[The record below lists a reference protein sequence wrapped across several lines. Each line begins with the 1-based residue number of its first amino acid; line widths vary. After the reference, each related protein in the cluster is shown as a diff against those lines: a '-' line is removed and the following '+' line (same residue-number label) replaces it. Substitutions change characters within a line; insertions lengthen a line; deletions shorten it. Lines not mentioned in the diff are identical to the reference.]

1 MSLPLWNRPF
11 PCIRMVFMAS
21 QRYSAILAACS
32 VAAGAIAGTSPT
44 TAQAAT
50 YSLAD
55 DFSYTDNGANSIWSY
70 RLDDFANNPPTFPL
84 LTLIN
89 RDANALWGSTFS
101 TSPKMWSDAAGY
113 WGIGKNVTG
122 KELLSAQNGTK
133 WVPSEVLLH
142 PKGGDS
148 PSGLVVAW
156 TAPSRMVIDVSYTV
170 GLAGKGSNGIGLKIV
185 KRIGRIDAQI
195 VASANIGQSLA
206 NELTGVVVAQGDQ
219 LFFRFDTCGDPG
231 GDIARAGITVKAT
244 PLAAGAMA
252 AQPSGGAIAAGSD
265 FTFSV
270 PATGAKTFQWR
281 KDGKPITGA
290 TNASYRVSNVKK
302 TDAGAY
308 SVVIDSV
315 PSRNALLNVTP
326 AKPLPER
333 FSSPTP
339 RQVFSQTLAEQEE
352 ELKTNALMLRFAKSR
367 QKLAADPYRPAYHF
381 ASPESSMNDPN
392 ALVFWQGRW
401 HLFFIAMPPDEFPN
415 PADIM
420 KRWHRTSVGHAVSD
434 DLVHWQ
440 DLPYAINPGPET
452 ACYSGG
458 MMAEQDRVIAFYPGM
473 GAGQMVAIS
482 DDALLLNWRKQGPVN
497 TRLGD
502 SCIWK
507 EGDTYYGLTGNK
519 ADYLPGAWWPQMEI
533 WGTKDLATWQPL
545 GNFIE
550 DYRTPF
556 TARQDDGACPNFQ
569 PIGDKHI
576 LTFFSHSNG
585 GQYFLG
591 DYDKKSHRFK
601 PYEHGRFNH
610 GGVAPGG
617 VHAPRTVADG
627 KGGVLNILN
636 INHGK
641 PNDDWDQM
649 MSLPQRLTL
658 GPDKRIRIEPL
669 AAIASLREGHQHVGE
684 TIIPANEEIVME
696 AIKGNTMELEVEI
709 DPKMSRW
716 VQLNVL
722 RSPNAEEQTSITF
735 YNYDKKLSFWYDT
748 RGVVCLDGSRSSTLP
763 DVWVRPPE
771 RAEVER
777 GGETLKLR
785 VFVDR
790 SVVEVF
796 VNDKLYLAMRVYP
809 GRKDSVGVSLRAQ
822 GQDAVL
828 KKLDAWQMQ
837 SIWP

>member
-1 MSLPLWNRPF
+1 MKGSLKMPTRRRLLLALLF
-11 PCIRMVFMAS
+11 SASMV
-21 QRYSAILAACS
+21 AILAS
-32 VAAGAIAGTSPT
+32 
-44 TAQAAT
+44 AQAAAS
-50 YSLAD
+50 YSLAG
-55 DFSYTDNGANSIWSY
+55 DFSFTDNRTNSTWSY
-70 RLDDFANNPPTFPL
+70 RLDDYANSPPTFPL
-84 LTLIN
+84 LTSSN
-89 RDANALWGSTFS
+89 RDANALWGSEFS
-101 TSPKMWSDAAGY
+101 TAPMMWSETAGY

-122 KELLSAQNGTK
+122 RELYSARNGTR
-133 WVPSEVLLH
+133 WAPGEVLFH

-148 PSGLVVAW
+148 PSGLVVGW
-156 TAPSRMVIDVSYTV
+156 TAPGSMVIDVHYTL
-170 GLAGKGSNGIGLKIV
+170 GRGSDQGDGIGYKILKRSSGADTEV
-185 KRIGRIDAQI
+185 
-195 VASANIGQSLA
+195 VALDNIGSSLSG
-206 NELTGVVVAQGDQ
+206 ELTGIVVAQGDQ
-219 LFFRFDTCGDPG
+219 LFFRFDNCGDPG
-231 GDIARAGITVKAT
+231 GDISRAAINVQGMPGV
-244 PLAAGAMA
+244 AAGAMA
-252 AQPSGGAIAAGSD
+252 ARPAGGTIAAGSD
-265 FTFSV
+265 FTFNV
-270 PATGAKTFQWR
+270 PASGARAFHWR

-290 TNASYRVSNVKK
+290 TGACYRISNVKM

-315 PSRNALLNVTP
+315 PSGDALLNVTP
-326 AKPLPER
+326 KPKKPVPER
-333 FSSPTP
+333 FPSPVP

-381 ASPESSMNDPN
+381 DSPESSMNDPN

-415 PADIM
+415 PADIL

-458 MMAEQDRVIAFYPGM
+458 MLAEQDRMIAFYPGM

-507 EGDTYYGLTGNK
+507 EGDIYYGLTGNK

-533 WGTKDLATWQPL
+533 WGTKDLAIWQPL

-556 TARQDDGACPNFQ
+556 TARHDDGACPNFQ

-641 PNDDWDQM
+641 PNDDWDQV

-709 DPKMSRW
+709 DPKMARW

-771 RAEVER
+771 RAEMER

-790 SVVEVF
+790 SVVEIF
-796 VNDKLYLAMRVYP
+796 VNEKLYLAMRVYP

-837 SIWP
+837 SIWPKSE